1 MKVYWEAETGCWC
14 CFLNAIKKTL
24 IFLNRVGEKNMS
36 TCLKEWCFP
45 QEPCA
50 SIVKTWLK
58 CIKDIMYSKET
69 SCLSWKSSI
78 FFLKIAQRR
87 GKHHPCHKSCNK
99 NTRKL
104 LFSHSSGERLLLRR
118 FYSLN
123 VRSETLNYVYWT
135 HIREINATWK
145 EKDLNFSVTIYLYLH
160 FTMNW
165 NFYSANHA
173 KD

>member
-1 MKVYWEAETGCWC
+1 MFPSWPM
-14 CFLNAIKKTL
+14 CFYCEDLTEMHKRHHVLQRN
-24 IFLNRVGEKNMS
+24 FMPE
-36 TCLKEWCFP
+36 LK
-45 QEPCA
+45 
-50 SIVKTWLK
+50 I
-58 CIKDIMYSKET
+58 IN
-69 SCLSWKSSI
+69 
-78 FFLKIAQRR
+78 FFLKIAQRK

-104 LFSHSSGERLLLRR
+104 LFSHSSAERLFLRR